1 MDEKSRKQVP
11 LRITKDLYDKLMKMA
26 SDDFR
31 SLNGEIEYILTM
43 AVRHRAKGNEKDE

>member
-11 LRITKDLYDKLMKMA
+11 LRMSKDLYDKLMKMA

-43 AVRHRAKGNEKDE
+43 AVRHRAKGNEKE

>member
-1 MDEKSRKQVP
+1 MEEKGRKQVP
-11 LRITKDLYDKLMKMA
+11 LRIGKNLYDKLMKMA

-43 AVRHRAKGNEKDE
+43 AVRHRTGGKDSNE